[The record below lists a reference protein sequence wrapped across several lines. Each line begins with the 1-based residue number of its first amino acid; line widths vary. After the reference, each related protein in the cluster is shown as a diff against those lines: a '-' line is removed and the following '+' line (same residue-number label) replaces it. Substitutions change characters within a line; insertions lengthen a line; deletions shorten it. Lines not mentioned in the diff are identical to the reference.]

1 VLFSNRYW
9 LIVYLKKC
17 LIFHS
22 YACSSSSSILVF
34 GEWVMERSQSKLM
47 DIRSKIIDPSALAD
61 RLSGLRS
68 EGKRVV
74 FTNGCFDIIHIGHVR
89 YLSAAKNEGDL
100 LVVGLNSDQSVRRIK
115 GKRRPIVKQ
124 QQRSEILASLQVVD
138 YVTLFDEPDPL
149 KLIQLLKPSIL
160 VKGEDWSEDTI
171 IGADI
176 VKANGGRVVRVPL
189 VGDASTSGI
198 IERIVKHYC

>member
-1 VLFSNRYW
+1 MD
-9 LIVYLKKC
+9 I
-17 LIFHS
+17 
-22 YACSSSSSILVF
+22 
-34 GEWVMERSQSKLM
+34 QSK
-47 DIRSKIIDPSALAD
+47 IVDPLTLAD
-61 RLSGLRS
+61 RLISMRS
-68 EGKRVV
+68 AGKLVV
-74 FTNGCFDIIHIGHVR
+74 FTNGCFDILHVGHVR

-124 QQRSEILASLQVVD
+124 EHRLEILASLQVVD

-160 VKGEDWSEDTI
+160 VKGEDWSEDKI
-171 IGADI
+171 VGADI

-189 VGDASTSGI
+189 AGDASTSGI

>member
-1 VLFSNRYW
+1 
-9 LIVYLKKC
+9 
-17 LIFHS
+17 
-22 YACSSSSSILVF
+22 
-34 GEWVMERSQSKLM
+34 
-47 DIRSKIIDPSALAD
+47 
-61 RLSGLRS
+61 
-68 EGKRVV
+68 
-74 FTNGCFDIIHIGHVR
+74 
-89 YLSAAKNEGDL
+89 
-100 LVVGLNSDQSVRRIK
+100 
-115 GKRRPIVKQ
+115 
-124 QQRSEILASLQVVD
+124 VD